1 MRSMTGFGRA
11 QIKRDKMELEIEIK
25 SVNSRYYEVKL
36 NLPRELNFSEER
48 IRKTLSSHLNRGM
61 IEIRVNFIDRR
72 ETTISINESKL
83 YAYHELFQKAAKLL
97 EIEDDVKL
105 DVLINEPGVIQTQNS
120 YLEDKQLDQLF
131 LEVLQEAISNLYK
144 SQTNE
149 GKQIKKTLTESLK
162 KINRELGKI
171 KQSITAY
178 KTKLFNDMQQRTM
191 DLLGDNLNESMEQRL
206 LQELAI
212 FIDKY
217 DIQEE
222 ITRLEN
228 HLSVFN
234 SKLSQKTD
242 VGKGLNFVFHEMQ
255 REANTL
261 GSKYSTVESFSSIL
275 MIKEEIEKCREIV
288 QNVT

>member
-1 MRSMTGFGRA
+1 MTGFGRA
-11 QIKRDKMELEIEIK
+11 QINRDKIELEIDIK

-36 NLPRELNFSEER
+36 YMPRELYSFEEQ
-48 IRKTLSSHLNRGM
+48 IRKTLTSHLNRGM
-61 IEIRVNFIDRR
+61 IEIKASFIDRR

-83 YAYHELFQKAAKLL
+83 KAHHELFQKAAKLL
-97 EIEDDVKL
+97 NIKDEVKL

-120 YLEDKQLDQLF
+120 YLDDKQLDRILM
-131 LEVLQEAISNLYK
+131 EVLQAAIANLVK
-144 SQTNE
+144 SQTHE
-149 GKQIKKTLTESLK
+149 GKQIKKTLNESLK
-162 KINRELGKI
+162 KVNRELGLI

-178 KTKLFNDMQQRTM
+178 KSKLFEEMKRRTM
-191 DLLGDNLNESMEQRL
+191 DLLEDNLNDSIEQRL

-228 HLSVFN
+228 HLSVFK
-234 SKLSQKTD
+234 SKMSQQTD
-242 VGKGLNFVFHEMQ
+242 IGKGLNFVLQEMQ
-255 REANTL
+255 REVNTL

-275 MIKEEIEKCREIV
+275 IIKEEIEKCREIV

>member
-1 MRSMTGFGRA
+1 MTGFGRA
-11 QIKRDKMELEIEIK
+11 QINRDKIELEIEIK

-36 NLPRELNFSEER
+36 YMPRELNYFEEQ
-48 IRKTLSSHLNRGM
+48 IRKTLTSHLNRGM
-61 IEIRVNFIDRR
+61 IEIKVSFIDRR
-72 ETTISINESKL
+72 ETSININESKL
-83 YAYHELFQKAAKLL
+83 KAYHELFQKAAKLL
-97 EIEDDVKL
+97 NINDEVKL

-120 YLEDKQLDQLF
+120 YLDDIQLDQIIMETLH
-131 LEVLQEAISNLYK
+131 EAVHNLIK
-144 SQTNE
+144 SQSHE
-149 GKQIKKTLTESLK
+149 GKQIKKTLVESLRLLH
-162 KINRELGKI
+162 RELGLI
-171 KQSITAY
+171 KQSIATY
-178 KTKLFNDMQQRTM
+178 KSKLFNEMKQRM
-191 DLLGDNLNESMEQRL
+191 IDLLGDNLNDSIEQRL

-228 HLSVFN
+228 HLSVFK
-234 SKLSQKTD
+234 SKMSQQTD
-242 VGKGLNFVFHEMQ
+242 IGKGLNFVLQEMQ
-255 REANTL
+255 REVNTL